1 MKWLL
6 ILTVLVTSSSFAQI
20 NKCLIDGKLVYTDQE
35 CPVNTV
41 QKHGLKQEWVTKASP
56 SLNNSATDREIKAR
70 KDTYINGLRLLP
82 AVTTAGKRLAQLG
95 IQSGY
100 VTRNENPGNGKY
112 FCGALSLQKSNRAKK
127 TIDAALLKIPR
138 QVFEKLNLK
147 YLVLCDRAESRGKK
161 IGGIPIPPLN
171 LLMLSVAGTDFNH
184 LQHLVIHELY
194 HFIEYRFNAF
204 KDATW
209 KKQFPKDYKNS
220 YEGINN
226 KTVTGRANLGFIN
239 DYARSFPHEDRAE
252 IFASLLIKPGK
263 LIGYANKN
271 NDILL
276 KEKIRYIK
284 EKSRRLTGNNILK

>member
-6 ILTVLVTSSSFAQI
+6 ILTILVATSSFAQV

-35 CPVNTV
+35 CPGNTE
-41 QKHGLKQEWVTKASP
+41 QKHELKQEWVTGARP
-56 SLNNSATDREIKAR
+56 SLNNSPTDRENKAR
-70 KDTYINGLRLLP
+70 KDTYIKGFRLLP
-82 AVTTAGKRLAQLG
+82 AATSAGERLAKLG

-100 VTRNENPGNGKY
+100 VTRDENPGNGKY

-138 QVFEKLNLK
+138 PVLEKLNLK
-147 YLVLCDRAESRGKK
+147 YLVLCDGAESRGKK

-171 LLMLSVAGTDFNH
+171 LLMLSVAGTDSNH
-184 LQHLVIHELY
+184 FQHLVIHELY

-204 KDATW
+204 EDATW
-209 KKQFPKDYKNS
+209 KKQFPRGYKNS
-220 YEGINN
+220 YEGINK
-226 KTVTGRANLGFIN
+226 KTVIGQTNLGFIN

-252 IFASLLIKPGK
+252 LFASLLINPGK

-276 KEKIRYIK
+276 KKKIQFIK